1 MNINQMWRFPQNIH
15 TPAFAPPFPAFAP
28 LICPRQVLVW
38 SILGLILPLSA
49 FLRQSPCSLHS
60 PRPPLHLPSP
70 PPPPCTGAFRLSHFP
85 TFFFPPLGPC
95 FSAAK
100 FPRLPSVGWS
110 AFTFPPLPPLSF
122 PFHLPSLRLLAACV
136 CLRFPLSS
144 FSAFPFSTYTPSAH
158 SFRYASAHSLRVSF
172 GSAFAFCPLPLFFFR
187 FASFPFIISF
197 ASLFSFT

>member
-1 MNINQMWRFPQNIH
+1 MYRVYFY
-15 TPAFAPPFPAFAP
+15 PAFPSSPCFRSAFPCLRSAHMPSSSPRLVDSRLNSAP
-28 LICPRQVLVW
+28 LGFSAAKSL
-38 SILGLILPLSA
+38 LP
-49 FLRQSPCSLHS
+49 SLA
-60 PRPPLHLPSP
+60 PPLHLPSP

-136 CLRFPLSS
+136 CLLFPLSS

>member
-1 MNINQMWRFPQNIH
+1 MAISPKYPH
-15 TPAFAPPFPAFAP
+15 PPAFAPPFPAFAP

-70 PPPPCTGAFRLSHFP
+70 PPPPCTGLSASLISLLSFFRLSAPAFRRQSSLASHLLVGRHLLF
-85 TFFFPPLGPC
+85 
-95 FSAAK
+95 
-100 FPRLPSVGWS
+100 RL
-110 AFTFPPLPPLSF
+110 LPPLSF

-136 CLRFPLSS
+136 CLLFPLSS

>member
-15 TPAFAPPFPAFAP
+15 TPCFRSAFPCLRSAHMPSSSPRLVDSRLNSAPLGFSAAKSLLPSLAPPSTPPAFA
-28 LICPRQVLVW
+28 
-38 SILGLILPLSA
+38 SA
-49 FLRQSPCSLHS
+49 SALHW
-60 PRPPLHLPSP
+60 
-70 PPPPCTGAFRLSHFP
+70 AFRLSHFP

-110 AFTFPPLPPLSF
+110 AFTFPPSAFPSSPLPTAFAP
-122 PFHLPSLRLLAACV
+122 PVGRCV
-136 CLRFPLSS
+136 CLLFPLSS